1 MAREQPGGVQ
11 GRGVPEEE
19 DEEEEDEEK
28 AAVALKGKGWAG
40 CGGGG
45 TKSHLGV
52 PRVPPLETG
61 GAAKKMNSSCV
72 KRAAAPKSRQPFH
85 AARQLL
91 RPARSSPAAA
101 PAARAGLGSPEHS
114 TAQPVPS
121 RPAAPERT
129 DTAPGARTDGAP
141 DAPTRCRFLKTSRRA
156 LESKE
161 VPGLPWGGGVM
172 LGVIPLHFLLSFV
185 NN

>member
-52 PRVPPLETG
+52 PRVPPLEAG

-72 KRAAAPKSRQPFH
+72 KQAAAPKSRQPFH

-114 TAQPVPS
+114 TARPVP
-121 RPAAPERT
+121 PLPN
-129 DTAPGARTDGAP
+129 ARTRLREHGPMAP
-141 DAPTRCRFLKTSRRA
+141 LMPPPAVASLKHHVVPWRARKYPGFL
-156 LESKE
+156 
-161 VPGLPWGGGVM
+161 GGGVM